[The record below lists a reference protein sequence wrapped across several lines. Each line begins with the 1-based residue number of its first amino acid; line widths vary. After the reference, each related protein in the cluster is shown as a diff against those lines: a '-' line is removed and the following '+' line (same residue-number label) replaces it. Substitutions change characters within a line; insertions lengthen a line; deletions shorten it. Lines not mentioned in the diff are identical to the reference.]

1 MKRNIEI
8 INITPR
14 GYCNGVVR
22 AIKMINDLL
31 YNGNYKKPLY
41 MYGKL
46 VHNAH
51 VTNALINKGVI
62 MIDDYNNINEGTII
76 VTAHGLSKKE
86 QNYILSKGID
96 IIDTTCKEVTKIQNV
111 VKDKINEGYV
121 VLYYGKNNHPE
132 AKAVLNDNDNVFLV
146 NNKQDVLNLNIDVN
160 TKIFFTNQTTMSYF
174 DTLEI
179 MKVIKAKFSDVDVNI
194 DICTA
199 SKQRQIAVYN
209 QARNCDIV
217 LIVGDKNSNNTAKL
231 KDISESFNIKSYLIE
246 NIEDLNNIKIIDNM
260 KIGITAG
267 SSTPNKLV
275 DEVIKTL
282 LDDEYV
288 SNIND
293 NDYISF
299 K

>member
-1 MKRNIEI
+1 MKKSIEI

-14 GYCNGVVR
+14 GYCNGVVT

-31 YNGNYKKPLY
+31 ESKQYKKPLY

-51 VTNALINKGVI
+51 VTNALISKGII
-62 MIDDYNNINEGTII
+62 MIDDYSNICDGTII
-76 VTAHGLSKKE
+76 ITAHGLSKKE
-86 QNYILSKGID
+86 QNIILSKGID

-111 VKDKINEGYV
+111 VKEKVDEGYI

-146 NNKQDVLNLNIDVN
+146 NNKQDVLDLNIDCN
-160 TKIFFTNQTTMSYF
+160 EKIFFTNQTTMSYF

-179 MKVIKAKFSDVDVNI
+179 MKVIKEKFNNVDVNI

-199 SKQRQIAVYN
+199 SKRRQIAVYN
-209 QARNCDIV
+209 EARKCDIV
-217 LIVGDKNSNNTAKL
+217 LIIGDKSSNNTAKL
-231 KDISESFNIKSYLIE
+231 KEISESFGIKSYLIE
-246 NIEDLNNIKIIDNM
+246 NIEDLKNIEITNNI

-282 LDDEYV
+282 NDEEYI
-288 SNIND
+288 SNITD
-293 NDYISF
+293 IDYITF
-299 K
+299 